1 MVGSLLLRGMLAG
14 LIAGLLL
21 FGFQRVVGEPQVDR
35 AIAFE
40 SAMDAA
46 QPGHQEEPEME
57 VVSRKTQAGL
67 GLLTGVAV
75 YSAAFG
81 GLFALVFAFAYGRVG
96 PADPRSL
103 SALLA
108 LAAFVAVYLV
118 PNLKYPSNPPAVGQP
133 DTIGARTALYF
144 AMMAISIAGMIAAT
158 AIRRRLASR
167 LDSWNAM
174 LAAAAVYLV
183 IVGIAAF
190 ALPAVDE
197 VPATFP
203 ASLLWKFRIA
213 SIGGQALMWTTIG
226 LVFGALALRA
236 ESNRS
241 GLRLRAANR

>member
-14 LIAGLLL
+14 LIAGLLV
-21 FGFQRVVGEPQVDR
+21 FGFQKIVGEPQVDR

-46 QPGHQEEPEME
+46 QPGHQDEPAME
-57 VVSRKTQAGL
+57 TVSRKTQAGL
-67 GLLTGVAV
+67 GLVTGLAV

-81 GLFALVFAFAYGRVG
+81 GLFALVYAFAHGRIG

-158 AIRRRLASR
+158 VIRRRLASR
-167 LDSWNAM
+167 LDGWNAT
-174 LAAAAVYLV
+174 LAAAALYLV

-213 SIGGQALMWTTIG
+213 SIGGQALMWATIG
-226 LVFGALALRA
+226 LLFGALTLRA
-236 ESNRS
+236 ESNRT
-241 GLRLRAANR
+241 GLRLRTARS

>member
-14 LIAGLLL
+14 LIAGLLV
-21 FGFQRVVGEPQVDR
+21 FGFQRIVGEPQVDR

-46 QPGHQEEPEME
+46 QPGHQDEPEME
-57 VVSRKTQAGL
+57 VVSRHTQAGF

-75 YSAAFG
+75 YSASFG
-81 GLFALVFAFAYGRVG
+81 GLFALVFAFTHGRVG
-96 PADPRSL
+96 PADPRAL
-103 SALLA
+103 AALLA

-133 DTIGARTALYF
+133 NTIGARTALYF

-158 AIRRRLASR
+158 VIRRRLASR
-167 LDSWNAM
+167 LDGWDAL

-190 ALPAVDE
+190 ALPAIDE

-213 SIGGQALMWTTIG
+213 SIGGQALMWISIG
-226 LVFGALALRA
+226 LIFGALTVRA
-236 ESNRS
+236 EASRT
-241 GLRLRAANR
+241 GLRLKAATR